1 MDTTRLLGI
10 WAVLSILWATLYVAV
25 VALAGHEVEFER
37 VVSDILSPITAL
49 LLIGGTAVKILRAF
63 RK

>member
-49 LLIGGTAVKILRAF
+49 LLIGRTAVKILRAF